1 MKKQFVKS
9 LALATTLLGLAAF
22 SAHGKGLTCPTINF
36 KPLNSINVEGVAEIV
51 DATPDGNTLLYT
63 DSDQKEIGIID
74 ITDPMR
80 PNILSSIPVA
90 GEPTSVSI
98 TPDGRYALAAVW
110 LNKPEEGEFPPDL
123 NSHGALVVIDTQSK
137 SQIGSI
143 DIGFHPDSVKVTE
156 INGRTVAVIAIENEP
171 VILDEEGRVTG
182 DDEPGN
188 PNDISNP
195 GFIQVVYV
203 DTENPAASEVVDIS
217 LDGVLTPEEGFLY
230 VYDPQPE
237 FVDIHGTTAAVS
249 LQENNGIAIV
259 DLATDPPVL
268 SHVFS
273 TGRVDDRPA
282 DLVED
287 DMISF
292 SQQYPADVLGE
303 QPLAGSRF
311 PDGIAFS
318 PDGKSILSADEGEL
332 NFTGGRGWSLWS
344 VDGEFRWDDGGS
356 LEKKAVRF
364 SHYPEGRSEN
374 KGIEVEGVTTAV
386 FGGHPLAFVPSE
398 RGSFMAVYSL
408 LNKKHPKLLQILPTG
423 VSPEGVKAI
432 PQRKLVVTADE
443 KSGTLTLFKG
453 IDRIYKAPVDQP
465 RLAASRS
472 VANPEPWAAI
482 SGLAWQRPFHLV
494 GVPDNAMPTA
504 IYQIHAGVP
513 SRFAPV
519 SVLQQVTRNNE
530 QARYDGEGI
539 AVDSS
544 ILAPHKAGW
553 WIASEGNA
561 KFGKEEYQPNLLVQ
575 VDDKGR
581 VLREIK
587 LPDDIESPEG
597 GLIRKNG
604 FEGVAVSADGHFLV
618 APIQRQFDGETADF
632 TRIARLDLQT
642 LSCEKDG
649 DVQVC
654 SGEWDFFFYP
664 LDETDNSKNWIGLS
678 EIMAIGPDEYAVIE
692 RDKEL
697 GGKSKVKKIYAFSL
711 AGLENGDTIVKTEWA
726 DILPV
731 FSPYEKVE
739 GLALTPDGE
748 IWVGL
753 DNDGGEV
760 ESRLVNI
767 GQLPD
772 PF

>member
-1 MKKQFVKS
+1 MKKQFLKL
-9 LALATTLLGLAAF
+9 LALSVALLGLSAF
-22 SAHGKGLTCPTINF
+22 SAYGKKLPGPTINF

-51 DATPDGNTLLYT
+51 DATPDGNTILYT
-63 DSDQKEIGIID
+63 NSEKKEIGIID
-74 ITDPMR
+74 ITDPQL
-80 PNILSSIPVA
+80 PNIQSGIPVV
-90 GEPTSVSI
+90 GEPTSLSI
-98 TPDGRYALAAVW
+98 TPDGRYALATVW
-110 LNKPEEGEFPPDL
+110 LNKPEEGQDPPDL
-123 NSHGALVVIDTQSK
+123 NSHSALVVIDMQSK
-137 SQIGSI
+137 SKIGSI

-156 INGRTVAVIAIENEP
+156 INGRTVSVIAIENEP
-171 VILDEEGRVTG
+171 IILDEEGKVTD

-188 PNDISNP
+188 PNDFSDP

-203 DTENPAASEVVDIS
+203 DTQNPADSEVIDIS
-217 LDGVLTPEEGFLY
+217 LESVLRPEDGFLF
-230 VYDPQPE
+230 VDDPQPE
-237 FVDIHGTTAAVS
+237 FVDIHGSTAAVS
-249 LQENNGIAIV
+249 LQENNGIAVV
-259 DLATDPPVL
+259 DLANNPPVL

-273 TGRVDDRPA
+273 TGRVGDRPA

-287 DMISF
+287 NMISF
-292 SQQYPADVLGE
+292 GQLYPADVLGE
-303 QPLAGSRF
+303 EPLAGSRL
-311 PDGIAFS
+311 PDAIAFS
-318 PDGKSILSADEGEL
+318 PNGKSILSADEGDM

-344 VDGEFRWDDGGS
+344 VDGTFCLDDAGH
-356 LEKKAVRF
+356 LEKQAVRF
-364 SHYPEGRSEN
+364 SHYPESRSEN

-386 FGGHPLAFVPSE
+386 FGGHPLAFLVSE

-408 LNKKHPKLLQILPTG
+408 RNKKHPKLLQILPTG

-432 PQRKLVVTADE
+432 PQRKLVITADE
-443 KSGTLTLFKG
+443 KSGTLTVFKG
-453 IDRIYKAPVDQP
+453 IHRIYKAPVDQP
-465 RLAASRS
+465 CLASQPT
-472 VANPEPWAAI
+472 ANPEPWAAI
-482 SGLAWQRPFHLV
+482 SGLAWQSPFHLV

-504 IYQIHAGVP
+504 IYQIRIGIP
-513 SRFAPV
+513 SHFAPV
-519 SVLQQVTRNNE
+519 RVLQQVTRNNE
-530 QARYDGEGI
+530 QAWYDGEGI

-544 ILAPHKAGW
+544 ILAPHRPGW

-575 VDDKGR
+575 IDGKGG

-587 LPDDIESPEG
+587 LPHHIDSSEG

-604 FEGVAVSADGHFLV
+604 FEGVAVSEDGNFLI
-618 APIQRQFDGETADF
+618 APIQRQFDGEPAEF

-642 LSCEKDG
+642 LTCEEDG
-649 DVQVC
+649 EVQVC
-654 SGEWDFFFYP
+654 SGQWDFFFYP
-664 LDETDNSKNWIGLS
+664 LDETDNSKSWIGLS
-678 EIMAIGPDEYAVIE
+678 EILAMGPNEYAVIE

-711 AGLENGDTIVKTEWA
+711 DCLEDGDTIVKIQWV
-726 DILPV
+726 DILPL

-739 GLALTPDGE
+739 GLALTPSGD

-767 GQLPD
+767 GQLPN

>member
-1 MKKQFVKS
+1 MKKRFVKS
-9 LALATTLLGLAAF
+9 LALAATFLGLSAF
-22 SAHGKGLTCPTINF
+22 SAHARGPGCPVINF
-36 KPLNSINVEGVAEIV
+36 KPLNSINVEGIAEIV

-63 DSDQKEIGIID
+63 DSDQKVIGIID
-74 ITDPMR
+74 ITDPLL
-80 PNILSSIPVA
+80 PNILSPIPVA

-98 TPDGRYALAAVW
+98 TPNGRHALAAVW
-110 LNKPEEGEFPPDL
+110 LNKPEEGEDPPDL
-123 NSHGALVVIDTQSK
+123 NSPSALVVIDLASK
-137 SQIGSI
+137 TQIGSI
-143 DIGFHPDSVKVTE
+143 DIGFHPDSVKVAE
-156 INGRTVAVIAIENEP
+156 IDGRIVAVVAIENEP
-171 VILDEEGRVTG
+171 VILDEDGKVTD

-188 PNDISNP
+188 PDDISDP

-203 DTENPAASEVVDIS
+203 DTTNPSASQVVDIT
-217 LDGVLTPEEGFLY
+217 LDGVLSPEEGFLFTD
-230 VYDPQPE
+230 DPQPE

-259 DLATDPPVL
+259 DLADNSPAL
-268 SHVFS
+268 SHVFC

-303 QPLAGSRF
+303 EPLAGSRF

-332 NFTGGRGWSLWS
+332 NFSGGRGWSLWS
-344 VDGEFRWDDGGS
+344 VDGEFRWDDGGR
-356 LEKKAVRF
+356 LEKQAVRF

-374 KGIEVEGVTTAV
+374 KGIEVEGVSTAV
-386 FGGHPLAFVPSE
+386 FGDHPMAFVLSE

-408 LNKKHPKLLQILPTG
+408 LNKKHPRLLQTLPTG
-423 VSPEGVKAI
+423 VSPEGIKAI
-432 PQRKLVVTADE
+432 PKRKLVVTADE
-443 KSGTLTLFKG
+443 ESGTLTLFKG
-453 IDRIYKAPVDQP
+453 IHRIYKAPVDQP
-465 RLAASRS
+465 RLASRNA
-472 VANPEPWAAI
+472 ANPEPWAAI

-504 IYQIHAGVP
+504 VYHIRAGVP

-519 SVLQQVTRNNE
+519 RVLQQVTRNGE

-544 ILAPHKAGW
+544 ILALHKPGW

-561 KFGKEEYQPNLLVQ
+561 KFGKETYQPNLLVQ
-575 VDDKGR
+575 VDAKGR

-587 LPDDIESPEG
+587 LPAEIDSPEG

-604 FEGVAVSADGHFLV
+604 FEGVAVSSDGNYLV

-642 LSCEKDG
+642 LSCEDDKD
-649 DVQVC
+649 VRVC
-654 SGEWDFFFYP
+654 TGQWDFFFYP
-664 LDETDNSKNWIGLS
+664 LDETDDSKNWIGLS
-678 EIMAIGPDEYAVIE
+678 EIMSIGPDEYAVIE

-711 AGLENGDTIVKTEWA
+711 AVLENGDTIIKTEKA
-726 DILPV
+726 DILSF

-739 GLALTPDGE
+739 GLAMTPNGDV
-748 IWVGL
+748 WVGL

-767 GQLPD
+767 GRLPD